1 MSTIN
6 LGRVQGGGVFG
17 STSTSY
23 TSILKS
29 SVQSGNI
36 DPLVGDTIINANGDM
51 CRITAIAASSYSVTK
66 YGSVRGPQGEKG
78 ETGDI
83 STAGVVTLNT
93 VQSIT
98 ALKVFDQTP
107 IKLMYAGDGT
117 YLQPLQKYNY
127 EGDVYVT
134 IPHKNGTLAMVGD
147 MECGT
152 VRKSVTSTAD
162 AWVYTGCSVS
172 VPAGK
177 TVIVSG
183 SCEWT
188 ASNSKEIAICTNSDT
203 GQVIYTMVCG
213 ASVFGSVSCCTRI
226 YRNTGN
232 NAVTLYL
239 MGKWVS
245 AGTQNAWLDYIRID

>member
-6 LGRVQGGGVFG
+6 LGRVQGGGIFG

-36 DPLVGDTIINANGDM
+36 EPLVGDTIINANGDM
-51 CRITAIAASSYSVTK
+51 CMITAITASSYSVTK
-66 YGSVRGPQGEKG
+66 YGSVRGPKGDKG

-107 IKLMYAGDGT
+107 IKLTYAGDGT
-117 YLQPLQKYNY
+117 YLQPFQQYNY

-147 MECGT
+147 IECGT
-152 VRKSVTSTAD
+152 VRKSVTSAAD

-188 ASNSKEIAICTNSDT
+188 ASNSKEIAICTKNGTSDVLNS
-203 GQVIYTMVCG
+203 MVCG
-213 ASVFGSVSCCTRI
+213 STTFGSVAWCTRI
-226 YRNTGN
+226 YRNTGS

-245 AGTQNAWLDYIRID
+245 AGAQNSWLDYIRID